1 MTSFVDALDFQGL
14 FMFLGVSPF
23 TIAPFPRPFG
33 LAGATISCAQYETN
47 RLIPQKLNNTV
58 SICFILY
65 HSSPLAVS
73 KSADSVS
80 VYEWT

>member
-1 MTSFVDALDFQGL
+1 LFV
-14 FMFLGVSPF
+14 FLGVKNKTLSPLHL
-23 TIAPFPRPFG
+23 PRPFG
-33 LAGATISCAQYETN
+33 LAGVTISCAQYETN

-58 SICFILY
+58 IICFILY
-65 HSSPLAVS
+65 HSSPSAVS